1 MAREE
6 RELLPLALKLLRDE
20 DWREIDAAFAAND
33 DPLFGAQRRKEFEG
47 LIHHILELAPTPLGF
62 HERQGAAQ

>member
-1 MAREE
+1 M
-6 RELLPLALKLLRDE
+6 
-20 DWREIDAAFAAND
+20 AND